1 MMADQNNTQLKNTN
15 INLKLKAYILALSRL
30 RSYPLGSRR
39 ADPSSVLVPS
49 ESHLTF
55 WCFEAHM
62 VR

>member
-1 MMADQNNTQLKNTN
+1 MMADQNNTQLKNT
-15 INLKLKAYILALSRL
+15 NLKLKAYILALSRL
-30 RSYPLGSRR
+30 RSHPPGSLG

-62 VR
+62 AL